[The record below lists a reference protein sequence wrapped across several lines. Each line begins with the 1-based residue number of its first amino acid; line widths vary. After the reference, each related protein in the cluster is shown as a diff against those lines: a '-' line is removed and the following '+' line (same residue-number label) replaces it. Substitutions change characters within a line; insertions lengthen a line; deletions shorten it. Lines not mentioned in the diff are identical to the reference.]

1 VALIWILN
9 PAVLQAILAVPAKN
23 ERVQKLRAG
32 KSKRLSCFCSSSQ
45 RELAKNTA
53 TLGASQEIS

>member
-23 ERVQKLRAG
+23 ERVQNYVLVNRSGSAAFAPALSGSLR
-32 KSKRLSCFCSSSQ
+32 KIQQLWERVK
-45 RELAKNTA
+45 K
-53 TLGASQEIS
+53 